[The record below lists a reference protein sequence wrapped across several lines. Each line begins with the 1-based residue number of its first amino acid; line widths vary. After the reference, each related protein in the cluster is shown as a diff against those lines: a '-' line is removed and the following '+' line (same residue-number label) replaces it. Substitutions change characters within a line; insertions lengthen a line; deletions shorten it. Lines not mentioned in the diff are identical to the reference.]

1 VRIGLHLPQ
10 VGALPPNEI
19 TRVARRAEQAGWDSL
34 WVSDHLLV
42 PASGGELPPVELDEP
57 VTLLTWVAAATRSIR
72 IATSVLVLP
81 YRNPIHLAKELATLD
96 RLCGSR
102 LVVGVASGWLEAE
115 FHALGAQWERRG
127 EYTDEAID
135 LMRALW
141 ASPEPK
147 FHGRFFSISGM
158 RFGPRPGSGRIPLWV
173 GGTSR
178 RAIRRAV
185 ERGDGWHGSRLSPQ
199 GVTERVGWLREIAA
213 AKGRSLDGFT
223 ISTRVYVGLGERWT
237 ETGGYLQGVLAPADE
252 LAEYLDRLAAA
263 GVEEL
268 LLTPL
273 PFGADLDSF
282 LDRFEAAVR
291 PLLASASRKA

>member
-1 VRIGLHLPQ
+1 LPQ
-10 VGALPPNEI
+10 VGALPPHELARI
-19 TRVARRAEQAGWDSL
+19 ARRAEEGGWDSL

-42 PASGGELPPVELDEP
+42 PASGAELPPVELDEP
-57 VTLLTWVAAATRSIR
+57 VTLLAWVAAATRSIR
-72 IATSVLVLP
+72 LGTSVLVLP
-81 YRNPIHLAKELATLD
+81 YRNPVHLAKELATLE
-96 RLCGSR
+96 RLCGGR

-115 FHALGAQWERRG
+115 FRALGASWERRG

-141 ASPEPK
+141 ASPEPS
-147 FHGRFFSISGM
+147 FRGRFFSLSGM
-158 RFGPRPGSGRIPLWV
+158 RFGPRPESGRIPLWV

-199 GVTERVGWLREIAA
+199 AVAERVGWLDEMTS

-223 ISTRVYVGLGERWT
+223 VSTRVYAGLGERWT
-237 ETGGYLQGVLAPADE
+237 ESGGYLQGVLAPPHE
-252 LAEYLDRLAAA
+252 LAGYLDRFAAA

-273 PFGADLDSF
+273 PFGASLDSF
-282 LDRFEAAVR
+282 LDRFEGEVR
-291 PLLASASRKA
+291 PRLASTSTSR